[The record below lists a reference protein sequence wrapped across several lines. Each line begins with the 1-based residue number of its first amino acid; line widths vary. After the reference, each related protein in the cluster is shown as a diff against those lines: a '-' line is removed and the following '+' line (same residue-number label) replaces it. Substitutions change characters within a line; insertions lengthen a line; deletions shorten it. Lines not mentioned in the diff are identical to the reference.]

1 MTWLIFYYYNKYLLG
16 TKVLTHLIG
25 DHIVS
30 SVDLYGGTSVY
41 MKQVADRFNIK
52 TTFVSDIT
60 DPLNIEKA
68 IQANTKVQ

>member
-1 MTWLIFYYYNKYLLG
+1 MTWLIFYYYKYLFG
-16 TKVLTHLIG
+16 TKELTHSIG
-25 DHIVS
+25 DHVVS

-68 IQANTKVQ
+68 IQANTKVL